1 LVATVLASG
10 VEGFEINALGLEVD
24 RRVLRE
30 KLSERAARIG
40 RVLERRDKP
49 TDLAER
55 LRIERALETRGYL
68 RQQVGRWC

>member
-1 LVATVLASG
+1 MATVLASG

-40 RVLERRDKP
+40 RELERRDKP

-55 LRIERALETRGYL
+55 LGIERALETRGYL